1 MLTGRDGRIRLG
13 VLQASPLHVAQIEAW
28 VADFRWGNATVE
40 VVTEIDQPTS
50 DLYLIVLDLIVPD
63 TAVDDAAQL
72 AGAGDTLKRLVA
84 QAGLV
89 PCLVLATRERDAGLE
104 LALMAGA
111 SDFLLMSSV
120 DALQL
125 ERAVQFSLGRR
136 QRMDAL
142 ATRARALAAARERDQ
157 QQLANALHDGPLQ
170 DLLGARFLLGALA
183 SAGETDDVQGSLQQ
197 VMQMIRALCSEMK
210 PPALGPFGL
219 EKAIRA
225 HIQLLQPKHPDLAVT
240 LELDADEQTLP
251 EWVRFALFRV
261 FQAAVANVAAHAEAS
276 ALWIRLV
283 LTDDAVRLTVADDGQ
298 GFVVPS
304 SWLDFAST
312 ERYGYLIMQERVDAL
327 QGRLVVQSTAGNG
340 TRVMVQVPRSQP
352 LLPVSASTVVSVP
365 DRNG

>member
-1 MLTGRDGRIRLG
+1 MLTGRDGQIRLG

-40 VVTEIDQPTS
+40 TMTEIDQPTC
-50 DLYLIVLDLIVPD
+50 DLYLIVLDI
-63 TAVDDAAQL
+63 AVDDAAQL
-72 AGAGDTLKRLVA
+72 AGAGDTLKRVVA
-84 QAGLV
+84 QAGNA
-89 PCLVLATRERDAGLE
+89 PCLVLATRERDAWFE
-104 LALMAGA
+104 EALMAGA
-111 SDFLLMSSV
+111 SDFLLMPSL
-120 DALQL
+120 DAAQL
-125 ERAVQFSLGRR
+125 ERAVQLSLGRR
-136 QRMDAL
+136 QCMDAL
-142 ATRARALAAARERDQ
+142 TARARVLAAARERDQ

-183 SAGETDDVQGSLQQ
+183 LEGETDDVQGSLQQ
-197 VMQMIRALCSEMK
+197 VMQTIRALCSELK

-225 HIQLLQPKHPDLAVT
+225 HIQLLQSKHPDLAVT
-240 LELDADEQTLP
+240 SELDADEQTFP
-251 EWVRFALFRV
+251 EWVRYAFFRI
-261 FQAAVANVAAHAEAS
+261 FQAAVANVEAHAEAS

-283 LTDDAVRLTVADDGQ
+283 LTDDVVRLTVADDGQ
-298 GFVVPS
+298 GFVLPS

-327 QGRLVVQSTAGNG
+327 KGRLVVQSTAGSG